1 MARPQDAG
9 AQPALFVNQ
18 RPQPALLAAVDG
30 ILRNEAPVTVSIV
43 EKQGKRRRRVRKS
56 VSQEVV
62 RAEVAKDTAALLALT
77 EIHERLA
84 ARRVTVAR
92 LEALRKAAESLSEV
106 MAAQLVGQGARKMAT
121 QATRDAVTQQ
131 RAAWGATYQLLR
143 ALGQQDER
151 VRSLLKTAA
160 R

>member
-1 MARPQDAG
+1 MRVMRALRGELARAK
-9 AQPALFVNQ
+9 A
-18 RPQPALLAAVDG
+18 QPALLAAVDG
-30 ILRNEAPVTVSIV
+30 ILRNEAPVTVSTV
-43 EKQGKRRRRVRKS
+43 EKQGRKKRRMRKS

-62 RAEVAKDTAALLALT
+62 RAEVAKDIAALLALT
-77 EIHERLA
+77 EVHERLA

-92 LEALRKAAESLSEV
+92 LEALRRAAESLPEV
-106 MAAQLVGQGARKMAT
+106 RAAQLIGQGERKMAT

-131 RAAWGATYQLLR
+131 RAAWGSTYQLLR

-151 VRSLLKTAA
+151 VRSLLKAAA